1 MLEQNQDMD
10 IKIAGVSIGSSGSFR
25 NSKYITIGFIVVLAL
40 MVVLIG
46 IGLYRM
52 KAMQSSLDVI
62 TKQQNRKT
70 MLLNV
75 MRTGVQRRRMGVS
88 TMLLSND
95 LFEQEDERVNIS
107 RYAMQVVNARD
118 ALAKMKMSNTERQ
131 AFEKIVAAM
140 KEAYPLLI
148 SLVDKLL
155 TSTDIK
161 LLEKQRQKS
170 VAAQKRLVGRIDDL
184 EGIQHQ
190 ETDLAV
196 KKAEQYYKDTS
207 SVMLTLG
214 ALALLLGAMVML
226 LVQRITRA
234 QQQLTA
240 KAMQDLKES
249 HDYLERRIADRTAD
263 LAVARDDALAASEA
277 KSRFLANM
285 SHELRTP
292 LNAIIGYSELL
303 QEEAEERSYD
313 ECVSDLKQIRSAGKH
328 LLSLID
334 NVLDLA
340 KIESGKIEMHY
351 EDFDIK
357 TMVEEIAATVQPL
370 MQKKQ
375 NTLQLVCPDDIGKM
389 HADIVKIRQS
399 LFNLLSNA
407 SKFTDKGEI
416 VFRVARHKRANQEE
430 WIIFDIQDSGIG
442 LSQDQAD
449 KIFLEFTQADSSTTR
464 RYGGTGLGLVIS
476 KRFCEIMGGQID
488 VSSRL
493 GEGSTF
499 TICIPARANTE
510 EKE

>member
-1 MLEQNQDMD
+1 MLQQNQD
-10 IKIAGVSIGSSGSFR
+10 IKIAGVSIGSSRSFR
-25 NSKYITIGFIVVLAL
+25 NSKYISIGFIVVLAL

-70 MLLNV
+70 TLLNT
-75 MRTGVQRRRMGVS
+75 MRSGVQRRRMGVS
-88 TMLLSND
+88 TILLSTD
-95 LFEQEDERVNIS
+95 LFEQEDERVNVS
-107 RYAMQVVNARD
+107 NYAMQVVIARD
-118 ALAKMKMSNTERQ
+118 ALAKMEMSVDERK
-131 AFEKIVAAM
+131 AFDKIVSAM
-140 KEAYPLLI
+140 REAYPLQMNLI
-148 SLVDKLL
+148 DKSLSGRYNKSLQKL
-155 TSTDIK
+155 
-161 LLEKQRQKS
+161 RQKA
-170 VAAQKRLVGRIDDL
+170 VAAQKRLTVRINEL
-184 EGIQHQ
+184 EVIQHQ
-190 ETDLAV
+190 ETEHAV
-196 KKAEQYYKDTS
+196 VKAEQYYKDTG

-226 LVQRITRA
+226 LVQRISRA

-249 HDYLERRIADRTAD
+249 HDYLERRVANRTAD
-263 LAVARDDALAASEA
+263 LALARDDALAASDA
-277 KSRFLANM
+277 KTRFLANM

-303 QEEAEERSYD
+303 QEEAEERAYD
-313 ECVSDLKQIRSAGKH
+313 ECVPDLKQIRSAGKH

-351 EDFDIK
+351 EDFDIR

-375 NTLQLVCPDDIGKM
+375 NTLQLVCPDDIGRM
-389 HADIVKIRQS
+389 YADIVKIRQS

-476 KRFCEIMGGQID
+476 KRF
-488 VSSRL
+488 
-493 GEGSTF
+493 
-499 TICIPARANTE
+499 
-510 EKE
+510 

>member
-1 MLEQNQDMD
+1 MLQQNQD
-10 IKIAGVSIGSSGSFR
+10 IKIAGVLIGSSRSFR
-25 NSKYITIGFIVVLAL
+25 GSKYITIGFIVVLAL

-46 IGLYRM
+46 IGLFRM

-70 MLLNV
+70 TLLNT
-75 MRTGVQRRRMGVS
+75 MRAGVQRRRMGVS
-88 TMLLSND
+88 TILLSND

-107 RYAMQVVNARD
+107 NYAMQIVNARD
-118 ALAKMKMSNTERQ
+118 ALAKMEMSVNERK
-131 AFEKIVAAM
+131 AFDKVVSAM
-140 KEAYPLLI
+140 REAYPLQMSLI
-148 SLVDKLL
+148 DKSLTTKY
-155 TSTDIK
+155 SK
-161 LLEKQRQKS
+161 SLEKLRQKAI
-170 VAAQKRLVGRIDDL
+170 AAQKRLTGRINDL

-190 ETDLAV
+190 ETEHAV
-196 KKAEQYYKDTS
+196 RKADQYYKDTG

-214 ALALLLGAMVML
+214 VLALLLGAMVML

-249 HDYLERRIADRTAD
+249 HDHLERRVADRTAD

-277 KSRFLANM
+277 KTRFLANM

-303 QEEAEERSYD
+303 QEESEGCTYG
-313 ECVSDLKQIRSAGKH
+313 ECDSDLKQIRSAGKH

-334 NVLDLA
+334 NILDLA
-340 KIESGKIEMHY
+340 KIESGKIEMYY
-351 EDFDIK
+351 EDFNIRA
-357 TMVEEIAATVQPL
+357 MVDETIAMVQPL
-370 MQKKQ
+370 IQKKQ
-375 NTLQLVCPDDIGKM
+375 NTLQLVCPDDIGRM

-407 SKFTDKGEI
+407 SKFTDKGTI

-442 LSQDQAD
+442 LSRDQAD

-499 TICIPARANTE
+499 TICIPARANIE